1 MKIDKEEITISIKL
15 NTWIKISYSLPGVG
29 DRLVIVIKKEDTEE
43 FREELRKIEE
53 ELATKKA
60 TDIVYSVSE
69 SYD

>member
-1 MKIDKEEITISIKL
+1 MKRDNEEIISIKL
-15 NTWIKISYSLPGVG
+15 NTWIKISYALPEVT

-43 FREELRKIEE
+43 FKAKLREIEE

-60 TDIVYSVSE
+60 TDIVYSVLE

>member
-1 MKIDKEEITISIKL
+1 MKRDNEEMISIKL
-15 NTWIKISYSLPGVG
+15 NTWIKISYTLPEVT

-43 FREELRKIEE
+43 FKAKLREIEE

-60 TDIVYSVSE
+60 TDIVYSMSE

>member
-1 MKIDKEEITISIKL
+1 MKRDNEEIISIKL
-15 NTWIKISYSLPGVG
+15 NTWIKISYTLPEVT

-43 FREELRKIEE
+43 FKAKLREIEE